1 MRVSSDLD
9 VLTEIAGCPMLEE
22 SNAESIKQ
30 YRRFVIQ
37 VPKDSALT
45 LDEFKTALD
54 NIVAGDGI

>member
-1 MRVSSDLD
+1 MVSDLD
-9 VLTEIAGCPMLEE
+9 ILAEIAECPVLEE

-45 LDEFKTALD
+45 LDRFKTALD
-54 NIVAGDGI
+54 NTVAGGA